1 MSYPVWGRSFFLLGF
16 DAHESKQDVTND
28 VFLCKNSGLK
38 DEMFML
44 RLIRL
49 RMIV

>member
-1 MSYPVWGRSFFLLGF
+1 MGKALSGELSWGRSCFLLGF
-16 DAHESKQDVTND
+16 DAHESKQEVTND

-44 RLIRL
+44 
-49 RMIV
+49 